1 MIYLYIRIKSDGD
14 LFNLRHLK
22 ANNKTQEQLVKEL
35 LFADDLAL
43 VTHSLQTMQDL
54 QTNLCWNIKK
64 IRTNNQHQ
72 ENKIPN
78 PKHP

>member
-35 LFADDLAL
+35 LFTADLAL
-43 VTHSLQTMQDL
+43 VTHSLKTL
-54 QTNLCWNIKK
+54 KNLLTTFAEKSKRFELTINIKK
-64 IRTNNQHQ
+64 TEALI
-72 ENKIPN
+72 
-78 PKHP
+78 